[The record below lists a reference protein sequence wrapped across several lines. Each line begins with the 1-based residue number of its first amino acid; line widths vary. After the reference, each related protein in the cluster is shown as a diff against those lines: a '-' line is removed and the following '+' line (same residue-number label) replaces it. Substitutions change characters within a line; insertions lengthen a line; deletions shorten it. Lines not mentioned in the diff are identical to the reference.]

1 MKNLPNG
8 EFPVAVVSGVAVSF
22 GLFILILALL
32 KVYLSNQIYHE
43 SKKINLIEAE
53 VAALKEENSI
63 LQMNVE
69 QLKYKNQ
76 ITDSIFSMEENKE
89 ITDTAEEEAP
99 ND

>member
-1 MKNLPNG
+1 MHRKEKGITLG
-8 EFPVAVVSGVAVSF
+8 ILSIAMISMAI
-22 GLFILILALL
+22 ILILALL